1 MQQEKTTAINR
12 VIKRYILLFLVLC
25 ACYFVYMGVLGN
37 KFTLIPLIIFIVGS
51 VIGEAHKNS
60 EDKKIKGGYAP
71 FFI

>member
-51 VIGEAHKNS
+51 VIGELIRIARI
-60 EDKKIKGGYAP
+60 KKIKGGNAP